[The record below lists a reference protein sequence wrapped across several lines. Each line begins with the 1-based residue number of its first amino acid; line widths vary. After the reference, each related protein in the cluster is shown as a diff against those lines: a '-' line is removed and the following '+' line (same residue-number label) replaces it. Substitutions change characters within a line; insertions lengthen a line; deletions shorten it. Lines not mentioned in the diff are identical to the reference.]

1 MTLEAVLR
9 ELVFVVGA
17 MLLTATVVLV
27 GPRRFARA
35 VSDSRWRLRR
45 MLPVV
50 GLLATVLLIRVAS
63 GSIAIRLQFRVLGRN
78 ITPDIE
84 RIERTVF
91 PENPV
96 VFLQSLETEVLN
108 SFFVFIY
115 LYGYV
120 FLLIFPV
127 IAYFSLKRMD
137 TLSSLIL
144 AFTANYAIGL
154 VCYIFFIAYGP
165 RNLLAIDVT
174 PLLYEVYPQARLLT
188 NEVNQN
194 TNVFPSLHTS
204 LSVTVFI
211 LAWWT
216 RDEYP
221 LWVPISGFLA
231 LSVVISTMYLGIHW
245 FSDVLAGIVLAG
257 ISSYIGITYSVNDL
271 SQIGRSIRSRLRNW
285 TADRS

>member
-1 MTLEAVLR
+1 MALEAVLR
-9 ELVFVVGA
+9 ELIFVVGA

-35 VSDSRWRLRR
+35 VADSRWRIRR
-45 MLPVV
+45 ILPVIA
-50 GLLATVLLIRVAS
+50 LLVTVLLIRVAS
-63 GSIAIRLQFRVLGRN
+63 GNVAIRLQFRVLGRN
-78 ITPDIE
+78 ITADIE
-84 RIERTVF
+84 RFERTVF

-96 VFLQSLETEVLN
+96 VFLQSLETELLS

-120 FLLIFPV
+120 FLLVFP
-127 IAYFSLKRMD
+127 ILAYFSLKRMD

-154 VCYIFFIAYGP
+154 ICYIFFIAYGP
-165 RNLLAIDVT
+165 RNILAIDVT
-174 PLLYEVYPQARLLT
+174 PLLYEVYPQSRLLT

-245 FSDVLAGIVLAG
+245 FSDVLAGIVLAV
-257 ISSYIGITYSVNDL
+257 ISAYIGITYSADDVL
-271 SQIGRSIRSRLRNW
+271 EIGRSILYRVRSGI
-285 TADRS
+285 AERS